1 MAEDSESRQVA
12 LEHTN
17 RRTGKKLFV
26 VAVLM
31 FGFGYAMIP
40 LYSVLCKVTGINGK
54 TDTVASLPKGGLVVD
69 TSRTITVEFT
79 GLASSGLPWDFK
91 PEQNEIKVHPGE
103 VKVVNYIVRNN
114 AAKSVTGQ
122 AVPSVAPNRSARHFK
137 KLECFCFT
145 SQTLAA
151 GETKEMPVRFYV
163 DAKLPKGMDRIT
175 LSYTFFNTDG
185 NTGNPTPA
193 MDHHQPK
200 TAEVERAI

>member
-1 MAEDSESRQVA
+1 
-12 LEHTN
+12 
-17 RRTGKKLFV
+17 
-26 VAVLM
+26 M

-103 VKVVNYIVRNN
+103 VKVVNYVVRNN
-114 AAKSVTGQ
+114 AAESITGQ

-163 DAKLPKGMDRIT
+163 DTKLPKGMDRIT
-175 LSYTFFNTDG
+175 LSYTFFNTNS
-185 NTGNPTPA
+185 NTASQSSAT
-193 MDHHQPK
+193 HHEMPK
-200 TAEVERAI
+200 GVEAERAI

>member
-1 MAEDSESRQVA
+1 MAENSESRQVA
-12 LEHTN
+12 LEQAN

-54 TDTVASLPKGGLVVD
+54 TVSVAAVPSDLKIDTG
-69 TSRTITVEFT
+69 RTVTVEFT

-91 PEQNEIKVHPGE
+91 PAQNEITVHPGE
-103 VKVVNYIVRNN
+103 VKTVNYIVRNDS
-114 AAKSVTGQ
+114 AETITGQ

-151 GETKEMPVRFYV
+151 GESKKMPVRFYI
-163 DAKLPKGMDRIT
+163 DDKLPKYVDRVT
-175 LSYTFFNTDG
+175 LSYTFFNKNSQSSAMNDHKPG
-185 NTGNPTPA
+185 GSKTG
-193 MDHHQPK
+193 H
-200 TAEVERAI
+200 ES

>member
-1 MAEDSESRQVA
+1 MEVGSESRWVS
-12 LEHTN
+12 LEQKN

-54 TDTVASLPKGGLVVD
+54 TDTVVTLPKDGLKVD
-69 TSRTITVEFT
+69 TSRTVTVEFT

-91 PEQNEIKVHPGE
+91 PAQNEIRVHPGE
-103 VKVVNYIVRNN
+103 VKVVNYIVRNHS
-114 AAKSVTGQ
+114 AEKVTGQ

-163 DAKLPKGMDRIT
+163 DSKLPKDVDRIT
-175 LSYTFFNTDG
+175 LSYTFFNT
-185 NTGNPTPA
+185 TGQTSA
-193 MDHHQPK
+193 MDHHRPQKPEDQK
-200 TAEVERAI
+200 ARRES

>member
-1 MAEDSESRQVA
+1 METDSESRQVT
-12 LEHTN
+12 LDTVN
-17 RRTGKKLFV
+17 RRTGKKLFF

-54 TDTVASLPKGGLVVD
+54 TETVTSLPKGGLVVD

-79 GLASSGLPWDFK
+79 GLASSELPWDFK
-91 PEQNEIKVHPGE
+91 PEQNEIRVHPGE
-103 VKVVNYIVRNN
+103 VKVVTYIVRNN
-114 AAKSVTGQ
+114 ATESVTGQ

-151 GETKEMPVRFYV
+151 GETKEMPVRFYI
-163 DAKLPKGMDRIT
+163 DDKLPKDLDRIT
-175 LSYTFFNTDG
+175 LSYTFFNA
-185 NTGNPTPA
+185 NSQSSA
-193 MDHHQPK
+193 MDHHEP
-200 TAEVERAI
+200 ASVETSRAL